1 MKETTTTKEKEKVD
15 CSYSEYRIGLT
26 TYRVKISFNSDTD
39 ERLEDIIN
47 RLIAREIEKS
57 ARIDNGRLDIPDFLG
72 IS

>member
-1 MKETTTTKEKEKVD
+1 MKETATTVDKDKVD
-15 CSYSEYRIGLT
+15 SSYSEYRIGLT
-26 TYRVKISFNSDTD
+26 TYRVKIVFNQDTD
-39 ERLEDIIN
+39 ESLEDIIN

>member
-1 MKETTTTKEKEKVD
+1 MKETTTTAEKEKVDCSYSEYRIGLTD

-39 ERLEDIIN
+39 ESLEDIIN

-57 ARIDNGRLDIPDFLG
+57 A
-72 IS
+72 

>member
-1 MKETTTTKEKEKVD
+1 MNRDKPTKEKEKVD

-39 ERLEDIIN
+39 ESLEDIIN

-57 ARIDNGRLDIPDFLG
+57 A
-72 IS
+72 